1 MNDYVCRY
9 FIYQLGLTTD
19 KFPPVTGNRKPS
31 SLMTLSD
38 VTPEIEQEAQLFQRD
53 RAMLRFTESAY
64 FDKSL
69 KITRNDTLE

>member
-1 MNDYVCRY
+1 
-9 FIYQLGLTTD
+9 
-19 KFPPVTGNRKPS
+19 
-31 SLMTLSD
+31 MTLSD